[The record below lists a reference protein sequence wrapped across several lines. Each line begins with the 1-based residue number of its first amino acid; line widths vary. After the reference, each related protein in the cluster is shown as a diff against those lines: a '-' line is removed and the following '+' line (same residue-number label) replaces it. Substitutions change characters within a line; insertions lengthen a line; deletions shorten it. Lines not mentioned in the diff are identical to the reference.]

1 MPLLEVKNLSKAFG
15 GVRAVDGVDF
25 SVEAGE
31 LRCIIG
37 PNGAGKSTIFKL
49 LLGSIRPDRGTIQFK
64 GRDITR
70 MQPHRR
76 THMGIGVK
84 FQNLGVYQA
93 LTVRHNL
100 QLPLQHQL
108 SGAAMDAEIVHLLDR
123 LNLRDM
129 EDETVGSL
137 SHGQKQW
144 LAIGMVLALKP
155 SLLLLDEPTAGM
167 SPEETR
173 ATGELV
179 EAVNREGVTALVVE
193 HDMAF
198 VRQLAAPHYGSPL
211 RPRVRRRLLGRNRE
225 SRRGAANLS
234 GRATAR
240 RRTQTE
246 LTPAP
251 DTGNTGRDT
260 AMQKIKRGD
269 VPSRY
274 AFDWEDEPVLRVAQG
289 EAFQLETD
297 DALSGLI
304 ADDSDDPLV
313 HEFTS
318 EHVEALKK
326 VWPPTYNPVVGP
338 IYVEGCERATR
349 SRSTSTGSTPGATAS
364 PASCRASVR
373 SVIRNGGRTVR
384 CRTSR

>member
-49 LLGSIRPDRGTIQFK
+49 LLGSIRPDRGSIQFK

-108 SGAAMDAEIVHLLDR
+108 SGVAMDAEIVRLLDR

-198 VRQLAAPHYGSPL
+198 VRQLAAPITVLHYG
-211 RPRVRRRLLGRNRE
+211 RVFAEGSLAEIESHEEVRQIYLGAQRRAEGH
-225 SRRGAANLS
+225 
-234 GRATAR
+234 
-240 RRTQTE
+240 
-246 LTPAP
+246 
-251 DTGNTGRDT
+251 
-260 AMQKIKRGD
+260 KR
-269 VPSRY
+269 S
-274 AFDWEDEPVLRVAQG
+274 
-289 EAFQLETD
+289 
-297 DALSGLI
+297 
-304 ADDSDDPLV
+304 
-313 HEFTS
+313 
-318 EHVEALKK
+318 
-326 VWPPTYNPVVGP
+326 
-338 IYVEGCERATR
+338 
-349 SRSTSTGSTPGATAS
+349 
-364 PASCRASVR
+364 
-373 SVIRNGGRTVR
+373 
-384 CRTSR
+384 